1 MLGDCCKRESDLV
14 MTPWQRTLPDVESR
28 GDHGLRSILRERV
41 WPPYL
46 QIISRP
52 SLALSNRVGSLEP

>member
-1 MLGDCCKRESDLV
+1 
-14 MTPWQRTLPDVESR
+14 MTPWQRALPDVKPR
-28 GDHGLRSILRERV
+28 GDHGLRSIIRERV

-52 SLALSNRVGSLEP
+52 YLALSNRVGSLEP